1 MHFNEQDILSLDRIA
16 RLNLINAI
24 TGVKPANLIGT
35 ISADGVHNLAIF
47 SSVVHLGS
55 SPALLGM
62 FVRPHAGHRRDTYEN
77 IIATRHYTINHV
89 PAHLS
94 EEAHRTSAR
103 FDSEVSEFD
112 ACGFTPMMTEGFPAP
127 FVTESPVRIGLELAE
142 ELPIAVNGTTLLI
155 GRVVHVHVEDGLLNA
170 DYQLDLQAA
179 RTVGISGLDG
189 YYGLQQIGRYPY
201 AKVQI

>member
-1 MHFNEQDILSLDRIA
+1 MHFTENDIQQLDRIP

-35 ISADGVHNLAIF
+35 VSSDGVTNLAIF

-62 FVRPHAGHRRDTYEN
+62 FVRPHTGHRRDTYEN
-77 IIATRHYTINHV
+77 IIATRHYTVNHV
-89 PAHLS
+89 PVHLT
-94 EEAHRTSAR
+94 EQAHRTSAR
-103 FDSEVSEFD
+103 FDREVSEFD
-112 ACGFTPMMTEGFPAP
+112 ACGFTPLTMEGFPAP
-127 FVTESPVRIGLELAE
+127 FVAESPVRIGLQLVE
-142 ELPIAVNGTTLLI
+142 EHPIAANGTTLLI
-155 GRVVHVHVEDGLLNA
+155 GKVVHLHVEDGLLNA
-170 DYQLDLQAA
+170 DYQLDLEAA